1 MSVIHP
7 ITYTQIIF
15 LISEFLEYLS
25 LLLLILFMKFHGLA
39 DGEWGVISA
48 FNPPK
53 LMRGELKPLK
63 GYQNNEIGRGACRPM
78 SFSSYEIR
86 QADLVFNPVCSIQGV
101 PTSGLPTSQL
111 LLLISRQAPYWFGYS
126 QLQSMPSVKFLV

>member
-15 LISEFLEYLS
+15 LISEFLKYLS

-78 SFSSYEIR
+78 SSSSYEVR
-86 QADLVFNPVCSIQGV
+86 QAVRFITLYVEYRGFLY
-101 PTSGLPTSQL
+101 GLPTSQL
-111 LLLISRQAPYWFGYS
+111 LLLIGRQALHWFDYS
-126 QLQSMPSVKFLV
+126 QLQSTPSPKLLI